1 MGTPYVAT
9 TAGGLMLTR
18 TLPHFGSRRSLHIFE
33 RNFMAYR
40 SQWLMLVSG
49 FFEPLFYLLSIG
61 IGLNHLV
68 GPLHVNGRLISY
80 ATFVAPGMLATSAMN
95 GAVIDSIFNTWFRL
109 KISHAYDA
117 VLSTPLEFTDV
128 ALGEVWW
135 ALGRAAAYG
144 ASFIVCMVLLG
155 DAGSAWVVLC
165 WPAAILTSLTFSCV
179 GLAACTY
186 IHSWQDFDVV
196 ALVQLPLFLFSAT
209 FFPISLYPHWLG
221 AIVAF
226 SPLYQSAALLRGIS
240 LGQFDWIMLL
250 RVGYLLALAAIGLTL
265 AARRFQRIL
274 VP

>member
-1 MGTPYVAT
+1 
-9 TAGGLMLTR
+9 MLTR
-18 TLPHFGSRRSLHIFE
+18 TLPRFGSRRSLHVFE
-33 RNFMAYR
+33 RNFMVYR

-68 GPLHVNGRLISY
+68 GNLHDDGRLITY

-95 GAVIDSIFNTWFRL
+95 GAVIDSVFNTFFRL

-117 VLSTPLEFTDV
+117 ILSTPLDVTDV

-135 ALGRAAAYG
+135 ALARAALYA

-155 DAGSAWVVLC
+155 DAASAWVVLC
-165 WPAAILTSLTFSCV
+165 WPAALLTGFAFSCA

-186 IHSWQDFDVV
+186 IRSWQDFDLV

-209 FFPISLYPHWLG
+209 FFPISLYPRWLG

-226 SPLYQSAALLRGIS
+226 SPLYQAAALLRS
-240 LGQFDWIMLL
+240 LDLGQFQWILVL
-250 RVGYLLALAAIGLTL
+250 RAGYLLAIAVVGLTV
-265 AARRFQRIL
+265 AARRFRRLL

>member
-1 MGTPYVAT
+1 
-9 TAGGLMLTR
+9 MLAR
-18 TLPHFGSRRSLHIFE
+18 TLPRFGSRRSLHIFE
-33 RNFMAYR
+33 RNFMVYR

-68 GPLHVNGRLISY
+68 GNLHVDGRVVSY

-95 GAVIDSIFNTWFRL
+95 GAVIDSIFNTFFRL

-117 VLSTPLEFTDV
+117 VLSTPLDVTDV

-135 ALGRAAAYG
+135 ALARATAYA
-144 ASFIVCMVLLG
+144 ASFIVCMVALG
-155 DAGSAWVVLC
+155 DSGSVWVVLC

-186 IHSWQDFDVV
+186 IRSWQDFDLV
-196 ALVQLPLFLFSAT
+196 ALAQLPLFLFSAT
-209 FFPISLYPHWLG
+209 FFPISLYPAWLG
-221 AIVAF
+221 AIVSI
-226 SPLYQSAALLRGIS
+226 SPLYQSAALLRGLA
-240 LGQFDWIMLL
+240 LGQFEWIMIM
-250 RVGYLLALAAIGLTL
+250 RVAYLLALALVALTL
-265 AARRFQRIL
+265 ATRRFRRIL